1 MVPDAV
7 SLCEVTEGGCE
18 VPNVPEVLKDQ
29 QAATLM
35 DGKEL
40 AKLVKDE
47 LKVKIER
54 HTKMGKRSPGLAV
67 ILAGDDPASA
77 IYVKNKVKSCE
88 AAGIE
93 SFFHQFP
100 GDVTE
105 KELIECVQKLN
116 QDDKVDGILVQLP
129 LPGRLSADN
138 VLDSLDPAKDADG
151 LHPYNLGLLFC
162 GKKGPTPCTPKGI
175 MKLLEHYKVD
185 PAGKNAVVIGRS
197 NLVGK
202 PAAALLTQKNA
213 TVTVC
218 HSKTANLNEV
228 CKQADILVVAMGKRE
243 FVRGSWVKPG
253 ATVIDVGIHH
263 LPGEDG
269 GKGKIAG
276 DVCFAEA
283 KDVAAFIT
291 PVPGG
296 VGPMT
301 VAMLLANT
309 FENYERKTGAV
320 D

>member
-1 MVPDAV
+1 M
-7 SLCEVTEGGCE
+7 
-18 VPNVPEVLKDQ
+18 PNVPEVLKDQ

-54 HTKMGKRSPGLAV
+54 HTKKGKRSPGLAV

-100 GDVTE
+100 GTVTE
-105 KELIECVQKLN
+105 KELIECVQRLN
-116 QDDKVDGILVQLP
+116 KDDKVDGILVQLP
-129 LPGRLSADN
+129 LPGKLSSDN

-175 MKLLEHYKVD
+175 MKLLEHYNVD
-185 PAGKNAVVIGRS
+185 PAGQNAVVIGRS

-263 LPGEDG
+263 LQGEDG

-283 KDVAAFIT
+283 KEVAAFIT

>member
-1 MVPDAV
+1 M
-7 SLCEVTEGGCE
+7 
-18 VPNVPEVLKDQ
+18 PNVPEVLKDR

-54 HTKMGKRSPGLAV
+54 HTKKGKRSPGLAV

-93 SFFHQFP
+93 SFFHQFS

-116 QDDKVDGILVQLP
+116 NDDKVDGILVQLP
-129 LPGRLSADN
+129 LPGKLSSDN

-228 CKQADILVVAMGKRE
+228 CKQADILVVAMGKCE
-243 FVRGSWVKPG
+243 FVRGSWIKPG

-263 LPGEDG
+263 LQGEDG

-276 DVCFAEA
+276 DVCFSEA

-309 FENYERKTGAV
+309 FENYERNTGAV

>member
-1 MVPDAV
+1 
-7 SLCEVTEGGCE
+7 
-18 VPNVPEVLKDQ
+18 VPEVLKDEK
-29 QAATLM
+29 AATLM

-54 HTKMGKRSPGLAV
+54 HTQKGKRAPGLAV

-93 SFFHQFP
+93 SFFHKFP
-100 GDVTE
+100 ADVTE
-105 KELIECVQKLN
+105 KELIDCVEKLN
-116 QDDKVDGILVQLP
+116 KDDKVDGILVQLP
-129 LPGRLSADN
+129 LPGKLSADN
-138 VLDSLDPAKDADG
+138 VLDHLDPAKDADG

-162 GKKGPTPCTPKGI
+162 GKKGPTPCTPKGV
-175 MKLLEHYKVD
+175 MRLLEQYKID

-218 HSKTANLNEV
+218 HSKTANLSEV
-228 CKQADILVVAMGKRE
+228 CAQADILVVAMGKRE
-243 FVRGSWVKPG
+243 FVRGSWIKPG
-253 ATVIDVGIHH
+253 AVVIDVGIHH
-263 LPGEDG
+263 SEGEG
-269 GKGKIAG
+269 GAKGKIAG
-276 DVCFAEA
+276 DVCFEEA
-283 KDVAAFIT
+283 KAVASHIT

-309 FENYERKTGAV
+309 LENYERKTGAA

>member
-1 MVPDAV
+1 M
-7 SLCEVTEGGCE
+7 
-18 VPNVPEVLKDQ
+18 PEVLKDQ

-54 HTKMGKRSPGLAV
+54 HTKKGKRSPGLAV

-93 SFFHQFP
+93 SFFHKFP
-100 GDVTE
+100 ADVTE
-105 KELIECVQKLN
+105 KELIDCVEKLN
-116 QDDKVDGILVQLP
+116 KDDIVDGILVQLP
-129 LPGRLSADN
+129 LPGKLSADN
-138 VLDSLDPAKDADG
+138 VLDHLDPAKDADG

-162 GKKGPTPCTPKGI
+162 GKKGPTPCTPKGV
-175 MKLLEHYKVD
+175 MRLLEQYKIE
-185 PAGKNAVVIGRS
+185 PSGKNAVVIGRS

-218 HSKTANLNEV
+218 HSKTANLSEV

-243 FVRGSWVKPG
+243 FVRGSWIKPG
-253 ATVIDVGIHH
+253 AVVIDVGIHH
-263 LPGEDG
+263 SEAEG
-269 GKGKIAG
+269 GAKGKIAG
-276 DVCFAEA
+276 DVCFEEA
-283 KDVAAFIT
+283 KEIASFI
-291 PVPGG
+291 P
-296 VGPMT
+296 
-301 VAMLLANT
+301 
-309 FENYERKTGAV
+309 
-320 D
+320 

>member
-1 MVPDAV
+1 MPD
-7 SLCEVTEGGCE
+7 L
-18 VPNVPEVLKDQ
+18 LKDQ
-29 QAATLM
+29 QAASLM

-47 LKVKIER
+47 LKVKVEQ
-54 HTKMGKRSPGLAV
+54 HTKAGKRSPGLAV

-88 AAGIE
+88 SVGIE
-93 SFFHQFP
+93 SFFHKF
-100 GDVTE
+100 GADVTE
-105 KELIECVQKLN
+105 QELIDCVEKLN
-116 QDDKVDGILVQLP
+116 KDEKVDGILVQLP
-129 LPGRLSADN
+129 LPGKLSADN
-138 VLDSLDPAKDADG
+138 VLDRLDPAKDADG

-162 GKKGPTPCTPKGI
+162 GKKGPTPCTPKGV
-175 MKLLEHYKVD
+175 MRLLEHYKIN
-185 PAGKNAVVIGRS
+185 PSGKNAVVIGRS

-202 PAAALLTQKNA
+202 PAAALLTQANA

-253 ATVIDVGIHH
+253 AVVIDVGIHH
-263 LPGEDG
+263 SEGEG
-269 GKGKIAG
+269 GAKGKIAG
-276 DVCFAEA
+276 DVCFEEA
-283 KDVAAFIT
+283 KDVASHIT

-309 FENYERKTGAV
+309 LENYERKTGAAK
-320 D
+320 

>member
-1 MVPDAV
+1 M
-7 SLCEVTEGGCE
+7 
-18 VPNVPEVLKDQ
+18 PEVLKDQ

-54 HTKMGKRSPGLAV
+54 HTQKGKRSPGLAV
-67 ILAGDDPASA
+67 ILAGDDAASA

-88 AAGIE
+88 AVGIA
-93 SFFHQFP
+93 SFFHKFP
-100 GDVTE
+100 ADVTE
-105 KELIECVQKLN
+105 KELIECVEKLN
-116 QDDKVDGILVQLP
+116 KDDKVDGILVQLP
-129 LPGRLSADN
+129 LPGKLSSDN
-138 VLDSLDPAKDADG
+138 VLDRLDPAKDADG

-162 GKKGPTPCTPKGI
+162 GKKGPTPCTPKGV
-175 MKLLEHYKVD
+175 MKLLEHYKID
-185 PAGKNAVVIGRS
+185 PSGKNTVVIGRS

-218 HSKTANLNEV
+218 HSKTANLSEV
-228 CKQADILVVAMGKRE
+228 CKQAEILVVAMGKRE
-243 FVRGSWVKPG
+243 FVKGSWIRPG

-263 LPGEDG
+263 SEGEDG

-276 DVCFAEA
+276 DVCFDEA
-283 KDVAAFIT
+283 KNVAAFIT

-309 FENYERKTGAV
+309 FENYERKTGTV

>member
-1 MVPDAV
+1 
-7 SLCEVTEGGCE
+7 
-18 VPNVPEVLKDQ
+18 
-29 QAATLM
+29 M

-54 HTKMGKRSPGLAV
+54 HTQKGKRSPGLAV
-67 ILAGDDPASA
+67 ILAGDDAASA

-88 AAGIE
+88 AVGIA
-93 SFFHQFP
+93 SFFHKFP
-100 GDVTE
+100 ADVTE
-105 KELIECVQKLN
+105 KELIECVEKLN
-116 QDDKVDGILVQLP
+116 KDDKVDGILVQLP
-129 LPGRLSADN
+129 LPGKLSSDN
-138 VLDSLDPAKDADG
+138 VLDRLDPAKDADG

-162 GKKGPTPCTPKGI
+162 GKKGPTPCTPKGV
-175 MKLLEHYKVD
+175 MKLLEHYKID
-185 PAGKNAVVIGRS
+185 PSGKNTVVIGRS

-218 HSKTANLNEV
+218 HSKTANLSEV
-228 CKQADILVVAMGKRE
+228 CKQAEILVVAMGKRE
-243 FVRGSWVKPG
+243 FVKGSWIKPG

-263 LPGEDG
+263 SEGEDG

-276 DVCFAEA
+276 DVCFDEA
-283 KDVAAFIT
+283 KNVAAFIT

-309 FENYERKTGAV
+309 FENYERKTGTV

>member
-1 MVPDAV
+1 
-7 SLCEVTEGGCE
+7 
-18 VPNVPEVLKDQ
+18 
-29 QAATLM
+29 
-35 DGKEL
+35 
-40 AKLVKDE
+40 
-47 LKVKIER
+47 
-54 HTKMGKRSPGLAV
+54 
-67 ILAGDDPASA
+67 
-77 IYVKNKVKSCE
+77 
-88 AAGIE
+88 
-93 SFFHQFP
+93 
-100 GDVTE
+100 
-105 KELIECVQKLN
+105 
-116 QDDKVDGILVQLP
+116 
-129 LPGRLSADN
+129 
-138 VLDSLDPAKDADG
+138 
-151 LHPYNLGLLFC
+151 
-162 GKKGPTPCTPKGI
+162 

-263 LPGEDG
+263 LQAEDG
-269 GKGKIAG
+269 SKGKIAG

-283 KDVAAFIT
+283 KDIAAFIT

-309 FENYERKTGAV
+309 FENYERKTGAA